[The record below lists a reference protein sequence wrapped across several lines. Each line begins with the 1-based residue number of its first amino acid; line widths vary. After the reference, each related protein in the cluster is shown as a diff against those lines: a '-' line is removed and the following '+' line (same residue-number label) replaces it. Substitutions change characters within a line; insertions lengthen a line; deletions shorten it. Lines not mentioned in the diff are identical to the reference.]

1 MRLPRGSIDRRA
13 PPIGRFPEIVLLDY
27 SVVMVERACPADL
40 ERDAPLRRG
49 GIVHLRP
56 IRPDDAPRLQA
67 FHGRLSRDSI
77 FMRFFSPLPV
87 LTDER
92 AAYFTTLDFD
102 RRLAIV
108 ATEADGEDEQILGVA
123 RYDRIDDE
131 WAPDERAELALIVED
146 RVQHRGIGRVLFSA
160 LIDAARARGLK
171 ILVAEVLAEN
181 RRMLRLLRESG
192 LPTKSRRFGSAIR
205 VELDLTLA
213 PAGPCEET

>member
-1 MRLPRGSIDRRA
+1 MAQRA
-13 PPIGRFPEIVLLDY
+13 YPV
-27 SVVMVERACPADL
+27 DL

-49 GIVHLRP
+49 GSVHLRP

-92 AAYFTTLDFD
+92 AAFFVTLDYD

-108 ATEADGEDEQILGVA
+108 ATEPDGDDEQIIGVA

-146 RVQHRGIGRVLFSA
+146 RVQHRGIGRVLFRA
-160 LIDAARARGLK
+160 LVDAARTRGIK
-171 ILVAEVLAEN
+171 TMIAEVLAEN
-181 RRMLRLLRESG
+181 RRMLNLLRGSG
-192 LPTKSRRFGSAIR
+192 LPTRSRRAGSAIR
-205 VELDLTLA
+205 VELNLLPESERTVVRQ
-213 PAGPCEET
+213 E

>member
-1 MRLPRGSIDRRA
+1 MRLPRGSIDRRT
-13 PPIGRFPEIVLLDY
+13 PPFGRFRQILLLDY
-27 SVVMVERACPADL
+27 SVTMAQTAYPLDL

-49 GIVHLRP
+49 GTVHLRP
-56 IRPDDAPRLQA
+56 IRPDDAFRLQA

-108 ATEADGEDEQILGVA
+108 ATETEGDDEQILGVA

-146 RVQHRGIGRVLFSA
+146 RVQHRGIGRVLFWA
-160 LIDAARARGLK
+160 LVDAARARGIK
-171 ILVAEVLAEN
+171 TMIAEVLAEN
-181 RRMLRLLRESG
+181 RRMLTLLRTSG
-192 LPTKSRRFGSAIR
+192 LPTHSRRAGSSIG
-205 VELDLTLA
+205 VELEIAAEPPT
-213 PAGPCEET
+213 